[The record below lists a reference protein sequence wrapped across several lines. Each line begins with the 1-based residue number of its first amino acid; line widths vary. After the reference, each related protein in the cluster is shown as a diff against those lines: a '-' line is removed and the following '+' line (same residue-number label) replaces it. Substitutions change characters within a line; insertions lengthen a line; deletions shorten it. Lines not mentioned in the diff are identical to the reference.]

1 VLSSSCFRKRH
12 RMIVY
17 EPPGDLRL
25 PPGSRIRKRELATF
39 VGEVTAAIPLAGT
52 VSVLLTGDTQIQALN
67 RQFRRKN
74 KPTDV
79 LSFPAAQNPIQSA
92 GAKSTLAGDLAISIE
107 TALRQAQEMGHSL
120 EAELKILLLHGLLHL
135 AGMDHETDAGAMRR
149 AENRLRR
156 RFGLPLSL
164 IERSAGAASR
174 PETMRKAKKAAG
186 ARSQATRK
194 PPAAAVRRRS
204 VNEPAGVRR

>member
-1 VLSSSCFRKRH
+1 VLSSSCFRKPQ

-39 VGEVTAAIPLAGT
+39 VGEVAAAIPLAGT
-52 VSVLLTGDTQIQALN
+52 VSVLLTGDAQIQALN
-67 RQFRRKN
+67 RQFRKKN
-74 KPTDV
+74 KATDV
-79 LSFPAAQNPIQSA
+79 LSFPAAQNPIQPA
-92 GAKSTLAGDLAISIE
+92 GAKSSLAGDLAISIE
-107 TALRQAQEMGHSL
+107 TALRQAEEMGHSL

-135 AGMDHETDAGAMRR
+135 AGMDHEMDAGAMRR

-156 RFGLPLSL
+156 RFSLPLSL
-164 IERSAGAASR
+164 IERNAGTASR
-174 PETMRKAKKAAG
+174 PETMRKPEKAAG
-186 ARSQATRK
+186 ARSRAARK
-194 PPAAAVRRRS
+194 PSSAAARRRS